1 MLYTTLFAA
10 TLAFLLKGS
19 SSQNNRIAYDEF
31 LKEFLY
37 RGNVQEIT
45 LTEKGRI
52 YVTIRGGRGR
62 ERVITQTSRA
72 RTGRTT

>member
-19 SSQNNRIAYDEF
+19 SSQNNRITYDEF

-52 YVTIRGGRGR
+52 YVTIRDGR
-62 ERVITQTSRA
+62 EKGEMITQTSRVRTA
-72 RTGRTT
+72 RTT